1 MAKFIFKV
9 KLLGHEW
16 EIRFLKRELMNDG
29 NHGTCW
35 ELKRTI
41 DIADDLTE
49 PEARL
54 VIAHELTHAVLF
66 MCGRAFDE
74 GLSKESICDTFAW
87 HADEI
92 IAIRDRVIKERFHQ
106 KGEKNG

>member
-1 MAKFIFKV
+1 MTKFIFKV
-9 KLLGHEW
+9 KLLGHRW
-16 EIRFLKRELMNDG
+16 EIRFLKRSLMKDG

-35 ELKRTI
+35 DLKRTI

-49 PEARL
+49 SEARL
-54 VIAHELTHAVLF
+54 VIAHELTHAILY

-74 GLSKESICDTFAW
+74 GLSEESVCETFAW

-92 IAIRDRVIKERFHQ
+92 IAVRDRVIKERFHQ
-106 KGEKNG
+106 KENEK